1 MIDDGSMTQSPQL
14 DAVLDRLGRLHPKKI
29 DLSLERIAA
38 LLDTLG
44 RPQDRLP
51 PVVHAAGTNGK
62 GSTLAF
68 LKAMIEAAGR
78 RAHVYTSPHLVRFNE
93 RIVLAGESA
102 SDAALIAAFERV
114 EAANEGRPITFFEV
128 TTAAA
133 FLMFSEAEADFL
145 LLETGLG
152 GKFDATNVVTRP
164 AATAITP
171 ISRDHRE
178 VLGDDIVEIARE
190 KAGIFKEGVPAFI
203 GAQTEAVRAVL
214 SREAG
219 ARGAP
224 AQLFGVDFNAY
235 GERGG
240 MTYQDADRVLDL
252 PAPSLRGAHQVQN
265 AGLAAAI
272 ALSLGLPR
280 GAIAEGVRT
289 AQWLARLQRLTAG
302 PFVEA
307 AHAGGAEL
315 WLDAAHNPGGA
326 ATLAAALGEL
336 ETREPKDVVLVCG
349 AMANKDLDGIAAPF
363 AGMAAELIAVPL
375 KDEPNGAD
383 PGHIAAAAAEAGLR
397 ASIAPSLLA
406 GVREAA
412 ERYPGGRIV
421 MFGSL
426 RLAAEA
432 LA

>member
-1 MIDDGSMTQSPQL
+1 MTNAPSGL

-38 LLDTLG
+38 LLETLG
-44 RPQDRLP
+44 RPQDSLP
-51 PVVHAAGTNGK
+51 PVVHVAGTNGK

-68 LKAMIEAAGR
+68 LKAMIEAAGQ

-93 RIVLAGESA
+93 RIALAGESA
-102 SDAALIAAFERV
+102 TDAALIAAFERV
-114 EAANEGRPITFFEV
+114 VEANAGRPITFFEV

-133 FLMFSEAEADFL
+133 FLMFSESAADYL

-152 GKFDATNVVTRP
+152 GKFDATNVIDRP
-164 AATAITP
+164 AVTAITP

-178 VLGDDIVEIARE
+178 FLGDDIVEIARE
-190 KAGIFKEGVPAFI
+190 KAGIFKQGVPAFI
-203 GAQTEAVRAVL
+203 GAQSEAARAVL
-214 SREAG
+214 IREAE
-219 ARGAP
+219 AKGAP

-235 GERGG
+235 GERGS
-240 MTYQDADRVLDL
+240 MTYQDQIRVLDL

-272 ALSLGLPR
+272 ALSLGLPHP
-280 GAIAEGVRT
+280 AIAEGVRS
-289 AQWLARLQRLTAG
+289 ARWPARLQRLTAG

-307 AHAGGAEL
+307 AHAERAEL

-336 ETREPKDVVLVCG
+336 ETREPKDVVLICG
-349 AMANKDLDGIAAPF
+349 VMANKDFEGIAAPF

-375 KDEPNGAD
+375 SGEPNSAD

-421 MFGSL
+421 IFGSL